1 MLSLLTIL
9 LGAGGLSVPGM
20 FIGSEIKKDLTYTL
34 FDFSDSKNMSGKMIK
49 SFESDFDPLLTLCDL
64 SSFIR

>member
-1 MLSLLTIL
+1 MISLLTIL

-20 FIGSEIKKDLTYTL
+20 LLGNEVKKDLTYTL